1 MPVVPWHRFREF
13 RGTGFGDAPNRS
25 HKPIGLWRRF
35 ACPGLLKG
43 PVMATW
49 AANLPYV
56 LLIIEEE
63 AATAAI
69 MATYSFV
76 ALVFPGA
83 KRSRRVGQYL

>member
-1 MPVVPWHRFREF
+1 
-13 RGTGFGDAPNRS
+13 
-25 HKPIGLWRRF
+25 
-35 ACPGLLKG
+35 
-43 PVMATW
+43 MATW
-49 AANLPYV
+49 AANQPYV

-83 KRSRRVGQYL
+83 KRSRRVGHVAPVSGVSWHRFRRRPQPYSQTYRFMAPVLPAQTF